1 MHPRRMSSTRL
12 TTLLGATLRRQRE
25 TRGLTQRQLAVRARV
40 SQAAVA
46 RIEQGDRGPRAET
59 LERLFAAL
67 GLQLAVSVE
76 PLDAHLDARIAALSG
91 ESILDRIAATEL
103 HVVMEK
109 LADLPYVLTGC
120 TAALVQGA
128 PVPSSA
134 VEIALRWSDADRF
147 TAWLTRTYAQR
158 WHAQWEVFGYLPV
171 DPREPYE
178 HRWQT
183 VAGEIRA
190 TMCDDLPEAIE
201 VRHGERSYPVVPL
214 AEIEVTDEA
223 TSDLLRRY
231 RQLRAAELQ
240 AAAPETEPSG
250 RRGQVPVDG
259 G

>member
-1 MHPRRMSSTRL
+1 MPTNRL
-12 TTLLGATLRRQRE
+12 VTLLGATLRQQRE
-25 TRGLTQRQLAVRARV
+25 VRDLTQRQLADRAGV

-46 RIEQGDRGPRAET
+46 RIERGARDPSAAM

-76 PLDAHLDARIAALSG
+76 PLDAHLDARITALSSK
-91 ESILDRIAATEL
+91 SILERIAGTEL
-103 HVVMEK
+103 HDVMEK
-109 LADLPYVLTGC
+109 LVDLPYVLTGG

-128 PVPSSA
+128 PVPTGA

-190 TMCDDLPEAIE
+190 TMSDDLPEAIE
-201 VRHGERSYPVVPL
+201 VRHGDRSYRVVPL
-214 AEIEVTDEA
+214 AEIEVADEA
-223 TSDLLRRY
+223 TADLLRRY
-231 RQLRAAELQ
+231 RQLRVTQ
-240 AAAPETEPSG
+240 TAAPS
-250 RRGQVPVDG
+250 
-259 G
+259 